1 LIADEPRS
9 PWQYYLFAVDMDW
22 LQLRSI
28 ERVLAVV
35 IGGVYVAY

>member
-1 LIADEPRS
+1 
-9 PWQYYLFAVDMDW
+9 MDW

>member
-1 LIADEPRS
+1 
-9 PWQYYLFAVDMDW
+9 MDW

-35 IGGVYVAY
+35 IGAVYVAY

>member
-1 LIADEPRS
+1 
-9 PWQYYLFAVDMDW
+9 VDMDW